1 MELTLWKGSKE
12 AGKRFS
18 LGCENSEGRSAEGGQ
33 ECQGVPRQTKLLDKD
48 QEREGEGVV
57 GRERGGKAGWLAS
70 GLKPGSLEGDCE
82 SRLSGK

>member
-57 GRERGGKAGWLAS
+57 GGRERREGWLAS
-70 GLKPGSLEGDCE
+70 QWSKTRQLGG
-82 SRLSGK
+82 RL